1 MNPEQ
6 LAIRNKPMKSTAY
19 IAIAFSLLIGLPAS
33 AVADSGDIVVE
44 DAWARASIGTNR
56 PGAAYM
62 ILRNT
67 GSDPV
72 TLVGLETPL
81 AMMPDIHET
90 TTDSNGVS
98 SMGPVGEITI
108 LPGESVSLEPGGM
121 HAMLM
126 RLQTKMVEGETFP
139 LTLNFADGGT
149 LNVDVPILGIA
160 ARGPEG

>member
-1 MNPEQ
+1 MRE
-6 LAIRNKPMKSTAY
+6 STFA
-19 IAIAFSLLIGLPAS
+19 AVAFSILVGLPTAS
-33 AVADSGDIVVE
+33 LAGSEDIVIE
-44 DAWARASIGTNR
+44 DAWSRASIGTNR

-62 ILRNT
+62 TLRNT

-139 LTLNFADGGT
+139 LTLNFADGET
-149 LNVDVPILGIA
+149 LTVDVPILGIA

>member
-1 MNPEQ
+1 
-6 LAIRNKPMKSTAY
+6 MKSSTFT
-19 IAIAFSLLIGLPAS
+19 AIAFSILIGLPATS
-33 AVADSGDIVVE
+33 LAGSEDMVVE
-44 DAWARASIGTNR
+44 NAWARASIGTNR
-56 PGAAYM
+56 PGVAYM
-62 ILRNT
+62 TLRNT
-67 GSDPV
+67 GTDPV

-149 LNVDVPILGIA
+149 LTVDVPILGIA